1 MLFRSLLAIVDTL
14 WLALVTLLAMAASPA
29 MILGSLTSVVPIV
42 SVVTVTAFRI
52 SIAVSVVVTGI
63 SMAVPMIMA
72 KQRTQY

>member
-1 MLFRSLLAIVDTL
+1 VDTL
-14 WLALVTLLAMAASPA
+14 WLALITLLAMAASPA

-63 SMAVPMIMA
+63 SMTVPMIMA